1 MPAAAVHQARSKK
14 RRKQQSL
21 QIIMA
26 PDHKIKNAFKRS
38 EQFRKSKREKGQ
50 EKLKR
55 RMEVGTSWS
64 SADSRDTNRVSI
76 EQEARKGERGRR
88 GKA

>member
-1 MPAAAVHQARSKK
+1 MTAAAVRQAIYGRIQKEGSS
-14 RRKQQSL
+14 QT
-21 QIIMA
+21 IMA